1 MAQEHV
7 CVSVSVCECVCV
19 CVCVCACL
27 YVQVY
32 TRLDADGSG
41 GLDFDEFKSG
51 IKGLPNISKIHITMQ
66 DFRVNSE
73 NEGS

>member
-1 MAQEHV
+1 M
-7 CVSVSVCECVCV
+7 
-19 CVCVCACL
+19 
-27 YVQVY
+27 Y

-51 IKGLPNISKIHITMQ
+51 IKALPNISKIHITMQ

-73 NEGS
+73 N